1 MTEEAIT
8 PEELQRRLDSGE
20 RVTVLDTRNRDEVEA
35 WAIDGPGVERHHVP
49 YTKFLSAKVT
59 GGAADLLPD
68 GVAEPVIAVCPRGE
82 ASDEVAELLRS
93 EGVAAVNL
101 AGGMEGWARVYT
113 ARELPAEATGDAT
126 VVQYRRPSSGCLAYL
141 IVSGASGS
149 DGREAAVVDPL
160 RAFADRYAEDAR
172 ERGTELVYAVD
183 THVHADHV
191 SGVRDVAELTGA
203 TPVTSA
209 KAVERGVAFDVETV
223 ADGEI
228 LELEGTGIEI
238 HETPGHTTGM
248 VSLRVGD
255 ALLTGD
261 TLFAPGVPRP
271 DLQDGDER
279 TADYARELH
288 RTLTERFERFE
299 DSVLV
304 APGHFTPGQPP
315 GEDGTYTAR
324 LGDLRDSLSV
334 FSLDR
339 EAFVERMRA
348 DVPPRPANF
357 ETIVA
362 TNLGRESL
370 SDEDAFEAELG
381 PNNCAAAAD

>member
-1 MTEEAIT
+1 MDEEAIT

-20 RVTVLDTRNRDEVEA
+20 PVTVLDTRNRDEVEA
-35 WAIDGPGVERHHVP
+35 WAIGGPGVRRHHVP

-93 EGVAAVNL
+93 EGVAAMNL

-113 ARELPAEATGDAT
+113 ARELPAEVTGDAT
-126 VVQYRRPSSGCLAYL
+126 VVQYRRPSSGCLAYMV
-141 IVSGASGS
+141 VSGA
-149 DGREAAVVDPL
+149 EAAVVDPL
-160 RAFADRYAEDAR
+160 RAFANRYAEDAR
-172 ERGTELVYAVD
+172 DRDVEIVYAVD

-191 SGVRDVAELTGA
+191 SGLRDVAELTGA
-203 TPVTSA
+203 TPVMSA
-209 KAVERGVAFDVETV
+209 KAVERGVAFAVETV
-223 ADGEI
+223 ADGDT
-228 LELEGTGIEI
+228 LELGETRIEV

-271 DLQDGDER
+271 DLQEGDER
-279 TADYARELH
+279 AAEYARELH

-299 DSVLV
+299 DSVIV
-304 APGHFTPGQPP
+304 APGHFTPAQSP
-315 GEDGTYTAR
+315 GEDGTYTSR

-339 EAFVERMRA
+339 EAFVERVLA

-362 TNLGRESL
+362 TNLGRETL

-381 PNNCAAAAD
+381 PNNCAASAD